1 MVFKGFLT
9 CKLPLVNILRI
20 RYSMNSKFY
29 HLFLGCIFLCLIYL
43 QGCASDEMN
52 NNLKSKAS
60 ITKKDSLKLV
70 SKRLITELSQDEI
83 RQISKTNSC
92 YLPLLNDSTF
102 QNKKLISAFDYN
114 TLFNNLLPFNQ
125 PYRNRYLVGDFNV
138 LDDSLQSK
146 GFEEI
151 NPILHEMV
159 DFKGVDKKI
168 IELLKG
174 DLQNETQL
182 NNVLNELSHIVDT
195 IQKRQLINFIEKV
208 WKYKTPPLRRKFN
221 VNNSKVYAAG
231 QKICLCEAQKDTLK
245 EVARFAISGK
255 NYDPLPNGGG
265 LVQYLP
271 TGARRAYYGDLYQIT
286 SKNWEQKRKYDLIDI
301 EHDNL
306 VGGGNSRITFYKGR
320 VELPNFLLMKPD
332 EKYPRAVRQNGIH
345 EVALR
350 ELARGML
357 GSSNS
362 IGCIRVSAF
371 ASKFIRWWVPQNA
384 NFFILYQSDKYYKEI
399 NELSAND
406 LLPFKTADEGNK
418 FRFWVN
424 ENLPEVAKMFDLDKT
439 GDYRNGYV
447 LDVYYIYGE
456 LYEKSKK

>member
-1 MVFKGFLT
+1 M
-9 CKLPLVNILRI
+9 
-20 RYSMNSKFY
+20 
-29 HLFLGCIFLCLIYL
+29 FLCLIYF
-43 QGCASDEMN
+43 QGCASDERN
-52 NNLKSKAS
+52 NNIQSKSS
-60 ITKKDSLKLV
+60 IPPKDSVKLKLR
-70 SKRLITELSQDEI
+70 KLITELTQDEI
-83 RQISKTNSC
+83 KQISKTNSC

-102 QNKKLISAFDYN
+102 HNKKLANAFEFN
-114 TLFNNLLPFNQ
+114 TLFNNSLSNNQ

-146 GFEEI
+146 GFEEV

-168 IELLKG
+168 IELLQS
-174 DLQNETQL
+174 DLQNDNQR
-182 NNVLNELSHIVDT
+182 NKVLNELSYVRDT
-195 IQKRQLINFIEKV
+195 IQKRQLTNFIEKV
-208 WKYKTPPLRRKFN
+208 WKYKTPALRRKFN

-231 QKICLCEAQKDTLK
+231 QKICLCEAQKDTIK
-245 EVARFAISGK
+245 EVARFAVSGK
-255 NYDPLPNGGG
+255 NYDPLPNGRG

-271 TGARRAYYGDLYQIT
+271 TGPRRAYYGDLYQIT
-286 SKNWEQKRKYDLIDI
+286 SKNWELERRYDSLDI
-301 EHDNL
+301 EHDNR
-306 VGGGNSRITFYKGR
+306 VGGGNNRITFYKGK

-332 EKYPRAVRQNGIH
+332 DNYPRAVRQNGIH

-399 NELSAND
+399 KEISAD
-406 LLPFKTADEGNK
+406 DG
-418 FRFWVN
+418 
-424 ENLPEVAKMFDLDKT
+424 
-439 GDYRNGYV
+439 
-447 LDVYYIYGE
+447 
-456 LYEKSKK
+456 

>member
-1 MVFKGFLT
+1 M
-9 CKLPLVNILRI
+9 
-20 RYSMNSKFY
+20 
-29 HLFLGCIFLCLIYL
+29 FLCLIYF
-43 QGCASDEMN
+43 QGCASDERN
-52 NNLKSKAS
+52 NNIQSKSS
-60 ITKKDSLKLV
+60 IPPKDSVKLKLR
-70 SKRLITELSQDEI
+70 KLITELTQDEI
-83 RQISKTNSC
+83 KQISKTNSC

-102 QNKKLISAFDYN
+102 HNKKLANAFEFN
-114 TLFNNLLPFNQ
+114 TLFNNSLSNNQ

-146 GFEEI
+146 GFEEV

-168 IELLKG
+168 IELLQS
-174 DLQNETQL
+174 DLQNDNQR
-182 NNVLNELSHIVDT
+182 NKVLNELSYVRDT
-195 IQKRQLINFIEKV
+195 IQKRQLTNFIEKV
-208 WKYKTPPLRRKFN
+208 WKYKTPALRRKFN

-231 QKICLCEAQKDTLK
+231 QKICLCEAQKDTIK
-245 EVARFAISGK
+245 EVARFAVSGK
-255 NYDPLPNGGG
+255 NYDPLPNGRG

-271 TGARRAYYGDLYQIT
+271 TGPRRAYYGDLYQIT
-286 SKNWEQKRKYDLIDI
+286 SKNWELERRYDSLDI
-301 EHDNL
+301 EHDNR
-306 VGGGNSRITFYKGR
+306 VGGGNNRITFYKGK

-332 EKYPRAVRQNGIH
+332 DNYPRAVRQNGIH

-399 NELSAND
+399 KEISADD
-406 LLPFKTADEGNK
+406 LLPFKTVDEGNK
-418 FRFWVN
+418 FRLWVN
-424 ENLPEVAKMFDLDKT
+424 ENLPEVARMFDLDKT
-439 GDYRNGYV
+439 GDFRNGYV

>member
-1 MVFKGFLT
+1 M
-9 CKLPLVNILRI
+9 
-20 RYSMNSKFY
+20 
-29 HLFLGCIFLCLIYL
+29 FLCLIYF
-43 QGCASDEMN
+43 QGCASDERN
-52 NNLKSKAS
+52 NNIQSKSS
-60 ITKKDSLKLV
+60 IPPKDSVKLKLR
-70 SKRLITELSQDEI
+70 KLITELTQDEI
-83 RQISKTNSC
+83 KQISKTNSC

-102 QNKKLISAFDYN
+102 HNKKLANAFEFN
-114 TLFNNLLPFNQ
+114 TLFNNSLSNNQ

-146 GFEEI
+146 GFEEV

-168 IELLKG
+168 IELLQS
-174 DLQNETQL
+174 DLQNDNQR
-182 NNVLNELSHIVDT
+182 NKVLNELSYIRDT
-195 IQKRQLINFIEKV
+195 IQKRQLTNFIEKV
-208 WKYKTPPLRRKFN
+208 WKYKTPALRRKFN

-231 QKICLCEAQKDTLK
+231 QKICLCEAQKDTIK
-245 EVARFAISGK
+245 EVARFAVSGK
-255 NYDPLPNGGG
+255 NYDPLPNGRG

-271 TGARRAYYGDLYQIT
+271 TGPRRAYYGDLYQIT
-286 SKNWEQKRKYDLIDI
+286 SKNWELERRYDSLDI
-301 EHDNL
+301 EHDNR
-306 VGGGNSRITFYKGR
+306 VGGGNNRITFYKGK

-332 EKYPRAVRQNGIH
+332 DNYPRAVRQNGIH

-399 NELSAND
+399 KEISADD
-406 LLPFKTADEGNK
+406 LLPFKTVDEGNK
-418 FRFWVN
+418 FRLWVN
-424 ENLPEVAKMFDLDKT
+424 ENLPEVARMFDLDKT
-439 GDYRNGYV
+439 GDFRNGYV